1 MRPALPDRRPRAA
14 PPRRSHAERSADTR
28 ARLLEAAARLVH
40 EGGAQSATMFEVAKA
55 AGVTPGAVQHH
66 FGSKAE
72 LMMQLV
78 EHLLQAEG
86 GVAWPD
92 PAWPLRRRAQAL
104 VQSLWD
110 TVYEAPRF
118 LAAWSVYLA
127 SSGDGEL
134 MQRVAT
140 RRQLVNVGLRQ
151 RLLASFPELK
161 GRRAGDAADLLFASL
176 RGLALLRLFDPN
188 AAASAGARRELARW
202 IEWRCLPSASPV
214 SPLSPSSPASLSAP
228 EAPAAHK
235 EDLE

>member
-1 MRPALPDRRPRAA
+1 MLPATPRRTAA
-14 PPRRSHAERSADTR
+14 ARPRRSHAERSADTR
-28 ARLLEAAARLVH
+28 ARLLDAAARVVH
-40 EGGAQSATMFEVAKA
+40 EGGAPAATMFEVAKA

-104 VQSLWD
+104 VQSLWEA
-110 TVYEAPRF
+110 VYEAPRF

-127 SSGDGEL
+127 SSGDAAL
-134 MQRVAT
+134 MQRVAV
-140 RRQLVNVGLRQ
+140 RRQAVNAGLRQ

-161 GRRAGDAADLLFASL
+161 GRHAADLGDLVFATL
-176 RGLALLRLFDPN
+176 RGLALVRLFDPDPG
-188 AAASAGARRELARW
+188 ASAGARRELARW
-202 IEWRCLPSASPV
+202 IEWRCLPPTS
-214 SPLSPSSPASLSAP
+214 
-228 EAPAAHK
+228 HT
-235 EDLE
+235 EDLG